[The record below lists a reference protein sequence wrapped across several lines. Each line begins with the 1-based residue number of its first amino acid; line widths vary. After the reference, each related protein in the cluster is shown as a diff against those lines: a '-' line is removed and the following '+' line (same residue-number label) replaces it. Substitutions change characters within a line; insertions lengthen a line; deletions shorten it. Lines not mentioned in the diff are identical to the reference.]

1 MLFCTKIVYMKTKR
15 IFNLKLLLT
24 AISLLALSG
33 CATDFPIKTAHPEV
47 NDNSEDEASVS
58 ESPEAVKETPVNDTV
73 DESKVSPKDSSVPTV
88 PKSTTT
94 RKVELNLELQDIQKL
109 AYELGLDPKKPLS
122 DNEKAMIADRQ
133 RLRELERSLNS
144 PNERLQYSKVLPWL
158 KGDQEKIDLLSIP
171 TTEGRQVWINKN
183 KIWSRAKSLVEF
195 DEVVESQDIALGM
208 PTEYVKK
215 SWGEPDHVETSGN
228 PIYRNE
234 RWQYNR
240 QVATPQGYKLEK
252 RLVYFEGGRV
262 VGWETE

>member
-1 MLFCTKIVYMKTKR
+1 MFCTKIVYMKTKS
-15 IFNLKLLLT
+15 IFSLSLWIT
-24 AISLLALSG
+24 AISLLTFSS

-47 NDNSEDEASVS
+47 NENSGDDAPITET
-58 ESPEAVKETPVNDTV
+58 PEAVKETPLSDAVGET
-73 DESKVSPKDSSVPTV
+73 KVPPKAPSTDSPAAT
-88 PKSTTT
+88 TTT
-94 RKVELNLELQDIQKL
+94 RKVELNLEQQDIQKL
-109 AYELGLDPKKPLS
+109 AYELGLDPKKPLT

-133 RLRELERSLNS
+133 RLRELERGLNS

-240 QVATPQGYKLEK
+240 QVASPQGYKLEK